1 MNLQLFVDKMLTLKG
16 AIAAA
21 IVDFESGML
30 MASGSNDPSF
40 DLEVVAARGSEV
52 MRAKIKTMQKL
63 EMDDDINDIMITT
76 TSQYHFLCPVKQH
89 RNMFIYLAVNRKSA
103 NVSLCRQMM
112 FAVDKN
118 IV

>member
-1 MNLQLFVDKMLTLKG
+1 V
-16 AIAAA
+16 
-21 IVDFESGML
+21 
-30 MASGSNDPSF
+30 
-40 DLEVVAARGSEV
+40 EVEGFPGWQAQPGDS
-52 MRAKIKTMQKL
+52 T
-63 EMDDDINDIMITT
+63 DDINDIMITT

-118 IV
+118 LV

>member
-1 MNLQLFVDKMLTLKG
+1 
-16 AIAAA
+16 
-21 IVDFESGML
+21 
-30 MASGSNDPSF
+30 
-40 DLEVVAARGSEV
+40 

-76 TSQYHFLCPVKQH
+76 TSQYHFLCPVKQQ

>member
-1 MNLQLFVDKMLTLKG
+1 MNLQHFVDKMLTLKG

-30 MASGSNDPSF
+30 MASGSNDPAF

-76 TSQYHFLCPVKQH
+76 TSQYHFPLPRQTTPQYVHLSCREPQK
-89 RNMFIYLAVNRKSA
+89 RKCFTLPPDD
-103 NVSLCRQMM
+103 VRRR
-112 FAVDKN
+112 
-118 IV
+118 

>member
-1 MNLQLFVDKMLTLKG
+1 MLTLKG

-30 MASGSNDPSF
+30 MASGSNNPALF
-40 DLEVVAARGSEV
+40 DLEVVAARCSEV

-89 RNMFIYLAVNRKSA
+89 RNMFIYLAVNRKNA

>member
-1 MNLQLFVDKMLTLKG
+1 MNLQHFVDKMLTLKG

-30 MASGSNDPSF
+30 MASGSNDPAF

-63 EMDDDINDIMITT
+63 EMDDANTI
-76 TSQYHFLCPVKQH
+76 F
-89 RNMFIYLAVNRKSA
+89 SA
-103 NVSLCRQMM
+103 PSNNTAICSSTLP
-112 FAVDKN
+112 
-118 IV
+118 

>member
-1 MNLQLFVDKMLTLKG
+1 MNLQHFVDKMLTLKG

-30 MASGSNDPSF
+30 MASGSNDPAF

-63 EMDDDINDIMITT
+63 EMGRRHQRHHDYHHQPIPFSLPRQTTPQYVHLSCREPQKRKCFTLPPDD
-76 TSQYHFLCPVKQH
+76 V
-89 RNMFIYLAVNRKSA
+89 RR
-103 NVSLCRQMM
+103 R
-112 FAVDKN
+112 
-118 IV
+118 